1 MHPEKCAIFPVCGVV
16 DFATVETLR
25 RFPAI
30 PTTRHAINKIIYPVF
45 NTFDFKAIQ
54 AAIICNAFPA
64 FTILSF
70 VHRSNPFQNGMV

>member
-30 PTTRHAINKIIYPVF
+30 PTTRHAIDKIIYPVF
-45 NTFDFKAIQ
+45 NAFDFKPIQ
-54 AAIICNAFPA
+54 AAIIGDTFPA

-70 VHRSNPFQNGMV
+70 IHDPPPLSEL

>member
-30 PTTRHAINKIIYPVF
+30 PTTGNAINKIVYPVF
-45 NTFDFKAIQ
+45 NTFNFKAIQ
-54 AAIICNAFPA
+54 AAVISDTFPA

-70 VHRSNPFQNGMV
+70 IHDPPPLSEL